1 VSHHSRGLITAYIN
15 FIYEYSSDSLM
26 IYSKELNKSSV
37 EGHTLLCCFRG
48 SGCNLSETLKV
59 MATG

>member
-1 VSHHSRGLITAYIN
+1 MSHHSRGLITAYIN
-15 FIYEYSSDSLM
+15 LIYEYPSNSL